1 MLVAA
6 AAVGAVSVAVRKPR
20 PARPRPSNPS
30 PLCPEWTAP
39 PARFGVGLRRNVA
52 VPMSDGVVLRANV
65 HYPTVPET
73 GAPADG
79 PFPVLLSITP
89 YGKLAPPP
97 AAQIGGGPSPHLI
110 RRGYIEVMVDVR
122 GTGASG
128 GLFEMFGP
136 DQTRDGVELVTWASK
151 LPNANGRVGMF
162 GISYLA
168 INQLF
173 TAAAVGPDSPLK
185 AIFPVMAANDF
196 YRDAAAMG
204 GALHLR
210 TVRGYGSLYTLLN
223 VLNPA
228 LEFLTPGSHSRPRAG
243 GLAAVRQRG
252 RAQRDYFGPLT
263 AEARTGGD
271 AAYDGPF
278 WDSMRPDLVLPQIAA
293 NNVAVFLTGGW
304 HDAFQRGEPLNYA
317 GLQNACS
324 GRSPS
329 APMQPGQPL
338 VDRIR
343 LMMGPWYHVSDYGG
357 LNLLDL
363 QLRWFDHWLKDDAA
377 AAISG
382 PPLTFQAIGDHR
394 WYHAGEYPIPQATPT
409 RLYLSPAGRL
419 AAEAAEEQTLAALPY
434 RSHGP
439 ISGRSLE
446 QWTLGLNSFA
456 TAAAGGRTRHDQDN
470 RRVQPGAL
478 TYTTEA
484 FESPTLIAGPIMLR
498 VQATA
503 DTTET
508 LWVAHLDD
516 VAPDGGNRPLTLGAL
531 LGSHRELDPDR
542 TWYLPD
548 GTVLRPHHL
557 STRSAVRPVTPGEST
572 GYDIEIFPTAA
583 LLAAGHRLRLTLTTY
598 DFPHLV
604 PTAPARRALAGGL
617 YQVQQGGPTPSFL
630 LLPLAD
636 PESLR

>member
-1 MLVAA
+1 
-6 AAVGAVSVAVRKPR
+6 
-20 PARPRPSNPS
+20 
-30 PLCPEWTAP
+30 
-39 PARFGVGLRRNVA
+39 
-52 VPMSDGVVLRANV
+52 MSDGVVLRADV

-79 PFPVLLSITP
+79 PFPVLLSLTP

-97 AAQIGGGPSPHLI
+97 AAQIGGGPAPHLI

-128 GLFEMFGP
+128 GSFEMFGA
-136 DQTRDGVELVTWASK
+136 DQTRDGVELVTWASS
-151 LPNANGRVGMF
+151 LPNSNGRVGMF

-204 GALHLR
+204 GAPHLR
-210 TVRGYGSLYTLLN
+210 TVHAYGSVYRLLN
-223 VLNPA
+223 LINPT
-228 LEFLTPGSHSRPRAG
+228 LEFLTPGGHARPRAG
-243 GLAAVRQRG
+243 GRAAVRQRG
-252 RAQRDYFGPLT
+252 KDQRGYFDPLV
-263 AEARTGGD
+263 AEVRTGGD
-271 AAYDGPF
+271 AAFDGPF
-278 WDSMRPDLVLPQIAA
+278 WDSMRPDLILPEIAA

-304 HDAFQRGEPLNYA
+304 HDAFQRGAPLNYA
-317 GLQNACS
+317 GLQNACG
-324 GRSPS
+324 GRPAS

-338 VDRIR
+338 SDRIK

-357 LNLLDL
+357 LNIQDL

-382 PPLTFQAIGDHR
+382 SSFTFQPIGDRR
-394 WYHAGEYPIPQATPT
+394 WYHTSGYPIPEATPT
-409 RLYLSPAGRL
+409 RLYLSDAGRL
-419 AAEAAEEQTLAALPY
+419 ATDVPPEQTRATLPY
-434 RSHGP
+434 RSSGP
-439 ISGRSLE
+439 MSGRSVE
-446 QWTLGLNSFA
+446 QWTLGVNSFV
-456 TAAAGGRTRHDQDN
+456 TAQSGGRTRHDQDN

-478 TYTTEA
+478 TYTTDV
-484 FESPTLIAGPIMLR
+484 FESPTMIAGPITLS

-516 VAPDGGNRPLTLGAL
+516 VAPEGVCRPLTQGAL
-531 LGSHRELDPDR
+531 LGSHRELDADR

-557 STRSAVRPVTPGEST
+557 STRAAVQPVEPGEST
-572 GYDIEIFPTAA
+572 RYDIEIFPTAA
-583 LLAAGHRLRLTLTTY
+583 LIVPGHRLRLTLTTY

-604 PTAPARRALAGGL
+604 PTGPARRELAGGI

-636 PESLR
+636 PGAFD